1 MSRMYVVQ
9 GGATAFTTAID
20 FLEIAPAD
28 DKPVIIH
35 AVTIS
40 QKTELGDAQEEQL
53 ELLVQRGGTAMT
65 SGSGGA
71 AATPQPTYSSDTAA
85 GMTCE
90 VFNTTRATFTSG
102 VSLHREAWNVRL
114 EKPWIWTPETRIVV
128 SQANGGL
135 TIGTADTPADSITA
149 MVTAYL
155 EEIG

>member
-1 MSRMYVVQ
+1 MYIVQ
-9 GGATAFTTAID
+9 SAATAFTTAVD

-53 ELLVQRGGTAMT
+53 EVLFQRGGTAMT

-71 AATPQPTYSSDTAA
+71 AATPQPTASSDTAA

-102 VSLHREAWNVRL
+102 VSLDRQAWNVRM
-114 EKPWIWTPETRIVV
+114 EKPLIWTPETRIVV

-135 TIGTADTPADSITA
+135 TIGTADTPVDSITA
-149 MVTAYL
+149 MITAYL
-155 EEIG
+155 EEIA

>member
-1 MSRMYVVQ
+1 MRMYIVQ
-9 GGATAFTTAID
+9 SAATAFTTAVD

-28 DKPVIIH
+28 DKPVVIH

-53 ELLVQRGGTAMT
+53 EVLFQRGGTAMT

-71 AATPQPTYSSDTAA
+71 SATPQPTGSSDAAA

-90 VFNTTRATFTSG
+90 VFNTSRASFTSG
-102 VSLHREAWNVRL
+102 VSLDRQAWNVRM
-114 EKPWIWTPETRIVV
+114 EKPLIWTPETRIII

-135 TIGTADTPADSITA
+135 TIGTADTPTDSITA
-149 MVTAYL
+149 MITAYL